1 MNMIKIPVFQVKVGR
16 SVFTI
21 LQNRR
26 QVLAKTLCK
35 EHVLEND
42 IACID
47 RDCPACGVVKLR
59 ELLEANVRK

>member
-1 MNMIKIPVFQVKVGR
+1 MIIFPVFQVKVGR

-21 LQNRR
+21 LKNRR

-35 EHVLEND
+35 DHVLEND

-47 RDCPACGVVKLR
+47 RKCQACGVVKLR
-59 ELLEANVRK
+59 DLLEANVRK